1 MAGEGR
7 SAITA
12 GIGFAGNIIGNAINS
27 SMAWDAQNEYMQ
39 EWGGPEAQMRHFKK
53 AGINP
58 LGISAQ
64 LSGAAGDTNVG
75 TQLGTYDLAE
85 AFTNSMNSMLN
96 PAVAANT
103 QSQTASNNA
112 DANKTNVEAEGQE
125 IENEVNRETKEDQKR
140 QKIAEANVTE
150 EEARQ
155 LQQINDYYPELF
167 DLQKREIEARIR
179 DIDGKIKVYDKQL
192 EQMDQEINESK
203 ERIKT
208 METQRLL
215 NMSEADRAEAEA
227 ELAREKKNLTEKE
240 VARQEL
246 QNERDREYGAV
257 DPSVQKYLEIRDNE
271 GEDAADKWLDDNEK
285 VIKKMKAAEAEG
297 TEVGTGEG
305 KSTYD
310 PETLTN
316 KDNIAKMQRL
326 ADEYN
331 SKADEYDRL
340 KKQRDASPKN
350 SKQYRD
356 LDIQMQKLHG
366 DMESIRGQFDSQYG
380 KMRTNWSYYKGR
392 FSVFQSGRK

>member
-1 MAGEGR
+1 MSDEGR

-96 PAVAANT
+96 PTVAANT
-103 QSQTASNNA
+103 ESQTASNNA
-112 DANKTNVEAEGQE
+112 DANKTNVEAEGQK

-155 LQQINDYYPELF
+155 LQQINDNYPELF
-167 DLQKREIEARIR
+167 DLQKREINAKIR
-179 DIDGKIKVYDKQL
+179 EIDGKIKVYDKQL
-192 EQMDQEINESK
+192 EQIDQEINESK

-208 METQRLL
+208 MESQRLL
-215 NMSEADRAEAEA
+215 YASEADRAEAEA

-257 DPSVQKYLEIRDNE
+257 DPSVQKYMEIRDNE
-271 GEDAADKWLDDNEK
+271 GEDVANKWLDDNET

-310 PETLTN
+310 PETVTN
-316 KDNIAKMQRL
+316 KNIIAKMQQD
-326 ADEYN
+326 ANEYN
-331 SKADEYDRL
+331 SKADEYERI
-340 KKQRDASPKN
+340 KKQRDASPQN
-350 SKQYRD
+350 SKQWQDLNIQLNVLQAEMDNLESSFKKHYR
-356 LDIQMQKLHG
+356 
-366 DMESIRGQFDSQYG
+366 R
-380 KMRTNWSYYKGR
+380 MRSSYSYYNGR
-392 FSVFQSGRK
+392 FTILHK